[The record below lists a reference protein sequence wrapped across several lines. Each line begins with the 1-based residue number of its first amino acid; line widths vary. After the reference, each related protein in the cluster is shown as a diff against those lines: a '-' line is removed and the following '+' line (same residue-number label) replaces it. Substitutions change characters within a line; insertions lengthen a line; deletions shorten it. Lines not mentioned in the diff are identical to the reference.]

1 MMDHNLNETIK
12 YENNIAKILE
22 KAVRLFKD
30 TDLPDL
36 AEKWEKILNNYYAKR
51 SFR

>member
-1 MMDHNLNETIK
+1 MIDNINQTLR

-22 KAVRLFKD
+22 RAVRLFKD

-36 AEKWEKILNNYYAKR
+36 AEKWEKILNNYYTKK

>member
-1 MMDHNLNETIK
+1 MIENINETLR

-22 KAVRLFKD
+22 RAVRLFKD

-36 AEKWEKILNNYYAKR
+36 AEKWEKILNNYYAKKT
-51 SFR
+51 FR

>member
-1 MMDHNLNETIK
+1 MIDNINQTLR

-22 KAVRLFKD
+22 RAVRLFKD

-36 AEKWEKILNNYYAKR
+36 AEKWEKILNNYYAKK